1 MPNYVLILA
10 QQSNDLALLESLLD
24 QLSYSV
30 AIATSEAQAMAQ
42 VKAETPCLVILAGS
56 SQVWSSELVDEI
68 RNSVSDHGTTI
79 VALTDCNAPSWLPQE
94 ENPGFDG
101 FLVKPISSDVLS
113 SLLQSACAKQLCQ
126 WVK

>member
-1 MPNYVLILA
+1 MPNYILILA
-10 QQSNDLALLESLLD
+10 QQSDDLTLLESLLE

-30 AIATSEAQAMAQ
+30 AIATSEDQAVAHAR
-42 VKAETPCLVILAGS
+42 KDPPCLVILTGS
-56 SQVWSSELVDEI
+56 SQAWSSRLVHGI
-68 RNSVSDHGTTI
+68 RNCVNDRGTTI

-113 SLLQSACAKQLCQ
+113 SLVQSACAKQLCQ
-126 WVK
+126 SLN